1 MIMVFVYRKIW
12 LRFIESELFMRNF
25 PEKYAEYQSQK
36 KKKDK
41 KLMKKIDPMAKE
53 ALKNLIKGY
62 KKHKSKL
69 RPTE

>member
-1 MIMVFVYRKIW
+1 
-12 LRFIESELFMRNF
+12 MRNF